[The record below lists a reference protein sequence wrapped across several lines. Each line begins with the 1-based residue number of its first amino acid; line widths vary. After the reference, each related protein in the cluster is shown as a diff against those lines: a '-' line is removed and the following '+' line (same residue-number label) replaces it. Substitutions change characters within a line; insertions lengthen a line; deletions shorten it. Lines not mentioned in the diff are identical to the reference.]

1 MTPGRLARRLSAALC
16 IAIPALVPAPAW
28 AAARQA
34 EVGPTR
40 DLYLLLIRQARADGR
55 PRAALAYLADFER
68 RYPDDLAARI
78 LHVNCLLDLGRTD
91 AAEAAAAGLPATSPG
106 GESSVIRGHILAAR
120 GAWEEAAV
128 QYRAALAASPADPL
142 TRNALGYAELRA
154 GHPADAAEMLKAAA
168 DLAPANTVIRNNLLL
183 ALTLAGRGAEA
194 EAIIRKVPDARAA
207 QTLRGQLALQ
217 VGRLAAATASGSAG
231 K

>member
-16 IAIPALVPAPAW
+16 VAIPACIPASVW
-28 AAARQA
+28 ATARQA
-34 EVGPTR
+34 EIAPTR

-68 RYPDDLAARI
+68 RYPGDLAARI

-91 AAEAAAAGLPATSPG
+91 AAEAAAAGLPATSPD
-106 GESSVIRGHILAAR
+106 GENSVIRGHILAAR
-120 GAWEEAAV
+120 GDWEAAAV

-154 GHPADAAEMLKAAA
+154 GHPAYAAEMLKAAS
-168 DLAPANTVIRNNLLL
+168 DLAPTNTVIRNNLLL

-194 EAIIRKVPDARAA
+194 EAVIRKIPDAQAA
-207 QTLRGQLALQ
+207 QKLRGQLALE
-217 VGRLAAATASGSAG
+217 VGRLTAGSA
-231 K
+231 KK

>member
-1 MTPGRLARRLSAALC
+1 MTPGCLARQLSAALC
-16 IAIPALVPAPAW
+16 VAIPACVPASAW
-28 AAARQA
+28 ATARQA
-34 EVGPTR
+34 EAGPTR

-68 RYPDDLAARI
+68 RYPNDLAARI

-91 AAEAAAAGLPATSPG
+91 AAEAAAASLPATSPDG
-106 GESSVIRGHILAAR
+106 KSSVIRGHILAAR
-120 GAWEEAAV
+120 GDWEAAAV
-128 QYRAALAASPADPL
+128 QYRTALAASPADPL

-154 GHPADAAEMLKAAA
+154 GHPADAAEMLKAAS

-194 EAIIRKVPDARAA
+194 EAVIRKIPDAQAA
-207 QTLRGQLALQ
+207 QKLRGQLALE
-217 VGRLAAATASGSAG
+217 VGRLTAGSA
-231 K
+231 KK